1 MINTKGQVL
10 HSILAQGWLC
20 KSTEISLKE
29 CLANLEIIMKGV
41 WMVDSL
47 LCDKYITGFKIDS
60 NFLSFGWKKERGKN
74 WGGPVEYL
82 GSL

>member
-1 MINTKGQVL
+1 
-10 HSILAQGWLC
+10 
-20 KSTEISLKE
+20 
-29 CLANLEIIMKGV
+29 MKGV

-74 WGGPVEYL
+74 
-82 GSL
+82 